1 MPSKE
6 PKDLTV
12 FCINP
17 LKGQMKKINLRWK
30 TILMGLLLVILG
42 VGFGVGGILWYN
54 SRIKYEL
61 GNMFIHLQDTKS
73 ELASLEIKKKEQEQ
87 KLEELSKKADQVIQE
102 MNQLRELDQK
112 VRSLL
117 EKDLQSQLKKFGIDL
132 GFSAASNELYV
143 PVQMFLNPNLDSFP
157 FGMGGPNYMSFSGVP
172 VSAPSLRSTIDPEFY
187 NKAKSIEDNLS
198 WLRAEMMVRE
208 KSFNEIIQV
217 VEKKDK
223 LITMVPMR
231 WPTWGRVSS
240 SYGWRKDPFTGR
252 KAWHTGVDIAAP
264 AGRNIVATAAGKVIF
279 AGWNGN
285 YGRCVIIRH
294 QFGYETV
301 YGHLSKI
308 QVENGEEV
316 KKETIIGKVGSSGRS
331 TGPHLHYEVRKY
343 GNVINP
349 WPYLP

>member
-1 MPSKE
+1 
-6 PKDLTV
+6 
-12 FCINP
+12 
-17 LKGQMKKINLRWK
+17 
-30 TILMGLLLVILG
+30 
-42 VGFGVGGILWYN
+42 
-54 SRIKYEL
+54 
-61 GNMFIHLQDTKS
+61 
-73 ELASLEIKKKEQEQ
+73 
-87 KLEELSKKADQVIQE
+87 

>member
-1 MPSKE
+1 MA
-6 PKDLTV
+6 
-12 FCINP
+12 
-17 LKGQMKKINLRWK
+17 NL
-30 TILMGLLLVILG
+30 
-42 VGFGVGGILWYN
+42 
-54 SRIKYEL
+54 
-61 GNMFIHLQDTKS
+61 
-73 ELASLEIKKKEQEQ
+73 
-87 KLEELSKKADQVIQE
+87 
-102 MNQLRELDQK
+102 
-112 VRSLL
+112 
-117 EKDLQSQLKKFGIDL
+117 
-132 GFSAASNELYV
+132 
-143 PVQMFLNPNLDSFP
+143 
-157 FGMGGPNYMSFSGVP
+157 
-172 VSAPSLRSTIDPEFY
+172 
-187 NKAKSIEDNLS
+187 
-198 WLRAEMMVRE
+198 
-208 KSFNEIIQV
+208 
-217 VEKKDK
+217 
-223 LITMVPMR
+223 
-231 WPTWGRVSS
+231 GRVQ
-240 SYGWRKDPFTGR
+240 SYCWRKDPFTGR